1 MGNQEP
7 RTLVEH
13 FSSITDPRIDRCK
26 LHKLIDILVIATC
39 ATICGAETWE
49 EFELFGESKKNWFEK
64 FLELP
69 HGIPSHDTFRRVI
82 ARLDPIEFQKCF
94 LEWVRSAYEITQ
106 GQVVAIDGKLS
117 RGSRDV
123 PAGKSA
129 INMVSAWAGENRLV
143 LGQVKTEEKSNEITA
158 IPGLLDMLEIEG
170 CIVTIDA
177 IGCQTEIAKKI
188 AEKEADYVL
197 AVKGNQAN
205 LYEDLLGYFDWA
217 LEDKFNETNY
227 TTDETVDGDHG
238 RIEVRRYYATSDIA
252 WLRNK
257 GEWEAIESI
266 AMVESERTVQG
277 EETSRE
283 RRYYISSLQAEA
295 KQIGK
300 AIRGHWS
307 VENSLHWVLDVG
319 FREDASRIRKDH
331 GPENMAT
338 MRHIALNL
346 LKQDKSLKVGI
357 KSKRLKAGWDEA
369 YLLKVLSG

>member
-1 MGNQEP
+1 MDNQVP

-26 LHKLIDILVIATC
+26 LHNLIDILVIATC

-49 EFELFGESKKNWFEK
+49 EFELFGESKKDWFK
-64 FLELP
+64 QFLQLP
-69 HGIPSHDTFRRVI
+69 NGIPSHDTFRRVI
-82 ARLDPIEFQKCF
+82 ARLDPSQFQQCF

-106 GQVVAIDGKLS
+106 GQVVAIDGKLA
-117 RGSRDV
+117 RGSRDAR
-123 PAGKSA
+123 AGKSA
-129 INMVSAWAGENRLV
+129 INMVSAWASENRLV

-158 IPGLLDMLEIEG
+158 IPQLLDMLEIAG

-177 IGCQTEIAKKI
+177 MGCQTEIALKI
-188 AEKEADYVL
+188 VEKQADYVL
-197 AVKGNQAN
+197 AVKGNQGN
-205 LYEDLLGYFDWA
+205 LYEDLVGYFDWA
-217 LEDKFNETNY
+217 LADKFNETTY
-227 TTDETVDGDHG
+227 STDETADGDHG
-238 RIEVRRYYATSDIA
+238 RIEVRRYYATSDIW

-257 GEWEAIESI
+257 AEWEAIETI
-266 AMVESERTVQG
+266 AMVESERTVVDD
-277 EETSRE
+277 ETSIE
-283 RRYYISSLQAEA
+283 RRYYISSLEA
-295 KQIGK
+295 DARAVGK
-300 AIRGHWS
+300 AIRSHWS
-307 VENSLHWVLDVG
+307 IENSLHWVLDVG